1 MQYFKV
7 FSFAILSAF
16 IISSCS
22 PTLYP
27 FTDNVYDEFGSSKET
42 LSKVQFYLSDDI
54 VLYRDFGGK
63 QTSVENGTI
72 RIIDGRKIEEVIFKK
87 GTPGVFLFS
96 PKQDRV
102 AISFEADDS
111 KYLMFGPNQKV
122 GGRFVLLAK
131 EWKKRK
137 GKVTYAGQTW
147 NTTSES
153 AYSNLLVD
161 LDKARKTKY
170 NKTTVS
176 GRKVD

>member
-1 MQYFKV
+1 MQYFKI
-7 FSFAILSAF
+7 FSIAIVSVLVM
-16 IISSCS
+16 SSCS

-27 FTDNVYDEFGSSKET
+27 FTDNVYDEFSSSTET

-54 VLYRDFGGK
+54 VLFRDYGGK
-63 QTSVENGTI
+63 STSVENGTI
-72 RIIDGRKIEEVIFKK
+72 KIIDGRKIEEVIFKK

-102 AISFEADDS
+102 AISFEADDD

-131 EWKKRK
+131 EWKKKR
-137 GKVTYAGQTW
+137 GKVTYAGETW
-147 NTTSES
+147 NTTNVS

-170 NKTTVS
+170 EKTTVS
-176 GRKVD
+176 GRKVE